1 LTNGGQYYAYVSA
14 IDGSVSLAASRA
26 DAVAGTNLIALN
38 GMLAGSGVHH
48 LHAIGHIDLATQF
61 VTGEKVVYQAHGGNV
76 IGGLANG
83 GEYYVRVGTGG
94 MLELAATQADA
105 FAGTNLIVLDTSV
118 ASGTGHELQ
127 SAGLKL
133 DSQPFVSGQKVRYEA
148 GSGSALGGLTDGGE
162 YYVHVGVGNV
172 ISFAATRADALSGA
186 NLITV
191 DADSASGMAHH
202 LQAIGE
208 ISIANTFV
216 TGQKLVYD
224 TNGGSAIGG
233 LTDGGVYYANISE
246 GTLKLAA
253 TRADA
258 MAGTNLIALDAS
270 TASGTHELRA
280 AGLKLEG
287 HSFVSGQKV
296 TYSSGG
302 GAAIGGPHR
311 RRRLLRLRRGGRHG
325 VVRGDAG

>member
-1 LTNGGQYYAYVSA
+1 VSF
-14 IDGSVSLAASRA
+14 AASRS
-26 DAVAGTNLIALN
+26 DALAGMNLIT
-38 GMLAGSGVHH
+38 V
-48 LHAIGHIDLATQF
+48 D
-61 VTGEKVVYQAHGGNV
+61 
-76 IGGLANG
+76 
-83 GEYYVRVGTGG
+83 
-94 MLELAATQADA
+94 AD
-105 FAGTNLIVLDTSV
+105 V
-118 ASGTGHELQ
+118 ASGTGHEL
-127 SAGLKL
+127 
-133 DSQPFVSGQKVRYEA
+133 R
-148 GSGSALGGLTDGGE
+148 
-162 YYVHVGVGNV
+162 
-172 ISFAATRADALSGA
+172 
-186 NLITV
+186 
-191 DADSASGMAHH
+191 
-202 LQAIGE
+202 AIGE

-224 TNGGSAIGG
+224 ANGGSAIGG

-302 GAAIGGPHR
+302 GAAIGGLAHR
-311 RRRLLRLRRGGRHG
+311 GAEY
-325 VVRGDAG
+325 VVGAGAAHAQ